1 MYKGFYNLTSAMLT
15 HGRNLNVISN
25 NMANVSTSGYKTD
38 TFTAVTFDDVMWTR
52 VGNKDKQYVDL
63 GNQSYITAPSQLY
76 TDYSQEGFDI
86 TGNALDF
93 AIEGDGYFAVMT
105 GDNQR
110 FYTRA
115 GNFTLD
121 DEGYLTL
128 PGFGRI
134 LDTEGVPIF
143 LMTDKLNVTT
153 DGTINSQYG
162 DFMARIG
169 VYTFGEDAAPPK
181 NAMGLFEA
189 DGEAQLSENARVR
202 NGMVERANVDWVQ
215 QITRMISAQRAY
227 QSAAQLSKIYE
238 EVMVK
243 SATDLGR
250 M

>member
-25 NMANVSTSGYKTD
+25 NMANVSTSGYKAD
-38 TFTAVTFDDVMWTR
+38 TFTATTFDDVMWTR

-76 TDYSQEGFDI
+76 TDYAQEGFDV

-93 AIEGDGYFAVMT
+93 AIEGDGYFSVMT
-105 GDNQR
+105 ADNQR

-128 PGFGRI
+128 PGFGRV

-143 LMTDKLNVTT
+143 LMTDKLKTSL
-153 DGTINSQYG
+153 DGTINSQYWRFHFRRG
-162 DFMARIG
+162 RS
-169 VYTFGEDAAPPK
+169 AA
-181 NAMGLFEA
+181 E
-189 DGEAQLSENARVR
+189 EC
-202 NGMVERANVDWVQ
+202 ERAF
-215 QITRMISAQRAY
+215 
-227 QSAAQLSKIYE
+227 
-238 EVMVK
+238 
-243 SATDLGR
+243 
-250 M
+250 